1 MNEDQVSNDGQS
13 NDGIVDNSK
22 DVVSHESH
30 KKLLAQRKADQEKLK
45 AMQARLQEL
54 ESKEAEIA
62 KKEAELEEQKLKDEG
77 NWKALLEARE
87 ARAAKLEE
95 QVKTLAEVNKS
106 YEDKFTNAVKLNAF
120 KDAIG
125 GTLKKNEYYGFVD
138 TNKIA
143 LDPETGVVDE
153 KSLKQ
158 YANDFVSQ
166 FKELIAFKNPVRLP
180 SEAGDHSEGGLSYE
194 EWVKL
199 AQTNPSEAKKR
210 MKDVK
215 HK

>member
-1 MNEDQVSNDGQS
+1 MNQDQVSNEDQS

-30 KKLLAQRKADQEKLK
+30 KKLLAQRKADQEKLR
-45 AMQARLQEL
+45 AMQTRLQEL
-54 ESKEAEIA
+54 ESKEADIA
-62 KKEAELEEQKLKDEG
+62 KKEAELAEQKLKDEG

-95 QVKTLAEVNKS
+95 QVKTLAEVNKG

-125 GTLKKNEYYGFVD
+125 GTLRKNEYYSFVD
-138 TNKIA
+138 TSKIA
-143 LDPETGVVDE
+143 LDPETGVVDD
-153 KSLKQ
+153 KSLKL
-158 YANDFVSQ
+158 YANDFVNQ
-166 FKELIAFKNPVRLP
+166 FKELIAFKNPAKLP
-180 SEAGDHSEGGLSYE
+180 NEAGDHSATGISYD

-210 MKDVK
+210 IKDVK

>member
-1 MNEDQVSNDGQS
+1 MNEDQVRNEDQS

-45 AMQARLQEL
+45 AMQARLQDL
-54 ESKEAEIA
+54 ESKEADLA
-62 KKEAELEEQKLKDEG
+62 KKEADLAEQKLKDEG

-87 ARAAKLEE
+87 VRAAKLEE
-95 QVKTLAEVNKS
+95 QVKTLAEVNKG

-125 GTLKKNEYYGFVD
+125 GTLRKNEYYSFVD

-143 LDPETGVVDE
+143 LDPETGVVDD
-153 KSLKQ
+153 KSLKL
-158 YANDFVSQ
+158 YANDFVNQ
-166 FKELIAFKNPVRLP
+166 FKELINFKSAVKLP
-180 SEAGDHSEGGLSYE
+180 NEAGDHSEGGLSYE
-194 EWVKL
+194 DWVKL

-215 HK
+215 QK